1 MDYALTLVAPEKGG
15 LSEKILQDLSGALGW
30 PETGWRWLSPEKA
43 AEIFVDRMDARRG
56 VRAWLRR
63 KRLEIDVF
71 VLHVENRRKKLLL
84 ADMDST
90 IVVGETLDELAA
102 YAGLKE
108 KIAAITER
116 AMKGELDFQAALRER
131 VRMLKGLSAS
141 ALEETMQGLK
151 LMPGAKALVQTMKAH
166 GSRAAL
172 VSGGFS
178 YFTKAVAGR
187 VGFDM
192 DYSNILEIQDNL
204 LTGLVREPIYDK
216 DGKLQVLRNLMNE
229 MCLNDAHTLTV
240 GDGANDLPMLLA
252 SGFGVAYHAKPLVN
266 RKARHHIRYGDL
278 TALLYAQGYCDDEF
292 LSAG

>member
-15 LSEKILQDLSGALGW
+15 LSGRILKEIADAMGW
-30 PETGWRWLSPEKA
+30 PEKSWRWLAAEKA
-43 AEIFVDRMDARRG
+43 AEVLVEKADARRR
-56 VRAWLRR
+56 VRAWLRG

-71 VLHVENRRKKLLL
+71 VLQVENRRKKLLL

-116 AMKGELDFQAALRER
+116 AMKGELDFQTALRER
-131 VRMLKGLSAS
+131 VKMLKGLSAD
-141 ALEETMQGLK
+141 ALEETLHALR

-178 YFTKAVAGR
+178 YFTKAVANR

-192 DYSNILEIQDNL
+192 DYSNILEISDNM
-204 LTGLVREPIYDK
+204 LTGFVKEPIYDK
-216 DGKLQVLRNLMNE
+216 DGKLQVLRNLMHE

-278 TALLYAQGYCDDEF
+278 SALLYAQGYREDEF
-292 LSAG
+292 LTAG